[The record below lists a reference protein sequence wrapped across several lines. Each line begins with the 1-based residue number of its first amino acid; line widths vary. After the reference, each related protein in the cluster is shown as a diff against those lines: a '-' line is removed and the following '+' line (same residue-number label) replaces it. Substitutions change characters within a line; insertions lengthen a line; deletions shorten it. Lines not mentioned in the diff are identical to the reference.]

1 INSKRIVL
9 TRWVQEHEEEAHNGT
24 LGTAEEETED
34 EKHTHTF
41 GRDEV
46 GKPASEEHGG
56 TDDVVRKMLTEVLI
70 DNARLALFFAVP
82 CPDMEYQ

>member
-1 INSKRIVL
+1 MKR
-9 TRWVQEHEEEAHNGT
+9 
-24 LGTAEEETED
+24 
-34 EKHTHTF
+34 KHTMGLWAPRKKRLRMKNTHTF

>member
-1 INSKRIVL
+1 MNSKRIVL

-41 GRDEV
+41 GRGIYRD
-46 GKPASEEHGG
+46 SQLL
-56 TDDVVRKMLTEVLI
+56 R
-70 DNARLALFFAVP
+70 RLATAKVFSKCLVYCRGGALWKIG
-82 CPDMEYQ
+82 